1 MENPIKELPEIYSK
15 DLELAIKILKNYG
28 CSKIYIFGS
37 VAKGNYHDNSDIDI
51 AIEGINPK
59 DFFNAY
65 ADLSFHLKS
74 RIDLVNIDSHKSF
87 AALLFDIK
95 ELVRVA

>member
-1 MENPIKELPEIYSK
+1 MENYVKDLPEILSK

-37 VAKGNYHDNSDIDI
+37 VAKGNYNDTSDIDI
-51 AIEGINPK
+51 AVEGINPK

-65 ADLSFHLKS
+65 ADLSFNLES
-74 RIDLVNIDSHKSF
+74 RVDLINIESNGRF
-87 AALLFDIK
+87 ADLLFEIK